1 MNSLEDLRDLIIYQ
15 SKNNENI
22 SVDVL
27 YNNEDFW
34 LTQKSMGK
42 LFGVAENNIT
52 YHLQNIFADKELEEN
67 RTTQKIR
74 VVQKEG
80 NRNVYFYKTSNSI
93 KVIYI
98 TSGFAPYSEEVICT
112 ISKNTKNKKIK
123 NIVIKECKPEN
134 IIIEKD
140 GEIKE
145 FKYGEQVWSSGFT
158 GMQGML
164 AVDGPVYYLKFE
176 K

>member
-15 SKNNENI
+15 SQKNENI

-27 YNNEDFW
+27 YDNEDFW

-52 YHLQNIFADKELEEN
+52 YHLQNIFTEKELEEN

-80 NRNVYFYKTSNSI
+80 NRNVSRELTFYSLDAIIAVGYRVNSKEATDFRI
-93 KVIYI
+93 WA
-98 TSGFAPYSEEVICT
+98 T
-112 ISKNTKNKKIK
+112 NTL
-123 NIVIKECKPEN
+123 
-134 IIIEKD
+134 
-140 GEIKE
+140 KE
-145 FKYGEQVWSSGFT
+145 FIKKGFVLNDEFLKTVLSLAKTILKNYWKEFVQLGQVNVEYGN
-158 GMQGML
+158 
-164 AVDGPVYYLKFE
+164 K
-176 K
+176 

>member
-15 SKNNENI
+15 SQKNENI
-22 SVDVL
+22 SVEVL
-27 YNNEDFW
+27 YDNEDFW

-80 NRNVYFYKTSNSI
+80 NRDVSRELTFYSN
-93 KVIYI
+93 
-98 TSGFAPYSEEVICT
+98 EERIL
-112 ISKNTKNKKIK
+112 
-123 NIVIKECKPEN
+123 
-134 IIIEKD
+134 EKD
-140 GEIKE
+140 LKGYTEYKKKVKYKVKEHKYVVLEIEIKT
-145 FKYGEQVWSSGFT
+145 KRGV
-158 GMQGML
+158 
-164 AVDGPVYYLKFE
+164 
-176 K
+176 